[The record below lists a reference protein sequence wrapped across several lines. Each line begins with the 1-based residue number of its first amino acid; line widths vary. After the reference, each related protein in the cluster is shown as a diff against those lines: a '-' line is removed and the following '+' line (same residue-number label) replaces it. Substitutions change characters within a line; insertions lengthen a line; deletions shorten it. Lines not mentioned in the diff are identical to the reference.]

1 MKIKILLITLILISC
16 QTKGKKEPI
25 EIKQSEKKVE
35 QKVEQKVEKPTELIN
50 NGEYFKV
57 KLFHPETELEFD
69 SIVSKEFL
77 KDDLFTL
84 LEFNYP
90 KFESKLIDNK
100 SIELI
105 NGNTK
110 IVIKTT
116 EFQPNKR
123 ELKFDSSGKFLEKI
137 DGKDI
142 YGTDGN
148 IPRKEISEFYLIVN
162 DKRIEIPKKH
172 YNDLFE
178 PTIECLNDNDD
189 LYCYTICYLNEKG
202 EIILTMQN
210 SDGAGSY
217 MVIFIFDKKYEIK
230 ERIIGYQF

>member
-1 MKIKILLITLILISC
+1 MKIKILLITLILVSC
-16 QTKGKKEPI
+16 QTEMKKESI
-25 EIKQSEKKVE
+25 EIKESEKKVE
-35 QKVEQKVEKPTELIN
+35 QKIEKTIELIN
-50 NGEYFKV
+50 SGEFFKV
-57 KLFHPETELEFD
+57 KLFHPETEMEFD

-90 KFESKLIDNK
+90 KFESKIIGKN
-100 SIELI
+100 SIELLK
-105 NGNTK
+105 GNKK
-110 IVIKTT
+110 IIIKTS
-116 EFQPNKR
+116 EFEKENRK
-123 ELKFDSSGKFLEKI
+123 LKFDSIGIFLEKI

-148 IPRKEISEFYLIVN
+148 IPRKEISDFYLIVN
-162 DKRIEIPKKH
+162 GKKIEIPKKH
-172 YNDLFE
+172 YSDLFE

-189 LYCYTICYLNEKG
+189 LYCYTVGYLNGKG

-217 MVIFIFDKKYEIK
+217 MVIFLFDKEYKIK

>member
-1 MKIKILLITLILISC
+1 MKILLITLILISC
-16 QTKGKKEPI
+16 QTKGKKKQI
-25 EIKQSEKKVE
+25 EIKESEKKIE
-35 QKVEQKVEKPTELIN
+35 KKVKQTSELIN

-57 KLFHPETELEFD
+57 RLFHPETEIEFD

-90 KFESKLIDNK
+90 KFKSKLIDEN
-100 SIELI
+100 SVELLK
-105 NGNTK
+105 GNTK
-110 IVIKTT
+110 IVIKTS
-116 EFQPNKR
+116 EFKKDNR
-123 ELKFDSSGKFLEKI
+123 ELSFDSSETFLEKI

-148 IPRKEISEFYLIVN
+148 IPRKEISSFYLIVN
-162 DKRIEIPKKH
+162 DEKIEIPQEQ

-189 LYCYTICYLNEKG
+189 LYCYTVGYLNEKG

-217 MVIFIFDKKYEIK
+217 MVIFLFDKKNKIK

>member
-1 MKIKILLITLILISC
+1 MKMKILLITLILISC
-16 QTKGKKEPI
+16 QTKGKKEQI

-35 QKVEQKVEKPTELIN
+35 QKVKQTSELIN

-57 KLFHPETELEFD
+57 RLFHPETEIEFD

-90 KFESKLIDNK
+90 KFESKVIDEN
-100 SIELI
+100 SVELLK
-105 NGNTK
+105 GNTK
-110 IVIKTT
+110 IVIKTS
-116 EFQPNKR
+116 EFKKDNR
-123 ELKFDSSGKFLEKI
+123 ELSFDSSETFLEKI

-148 IPRKEISEFYLIVN
+148 IPRKEISSFYLIVN
-162 DKRIEIPKKH
+162 DEKIEIPKEQ

-189 LYCYTICYLNEKG
+189 LYCYTIGYLNEKG

-217 MVIFIFDKKYEIK
+217 MVIFLFDKKNKIK

>member
-16 QTKGKKEPI
+16 QTKGKKEQI

-35 QKVEQKVEKPTELIN
+35 QKVKQASELIN

-57 KLFHPETELEFD
+57 RLFHPETEIEFD
-69 SIVSKEFL
+69 SIVSKEFI

-90 KFESKLIDNK
+90 RFKSKLIDKN

-105 NGNTK
+105 KGNIK

-116 EFQPNKR
+116 EFQKGKR
-123 ELKFDSSGKFLEKI
+123 ELKFDSNEKFLEKI

-148 IPRKEISEFYLIVN
+148 IPKKEISDLYLIVDN
-162 DKRIEIPKKH
+162 LKIEIPKKQ

-189 LYCYTICYLNEKG
+189 LYCYTVAYLNEKG

-217 MVIFIFDKKYEIK
+217 MVIFLFDKKYNLK